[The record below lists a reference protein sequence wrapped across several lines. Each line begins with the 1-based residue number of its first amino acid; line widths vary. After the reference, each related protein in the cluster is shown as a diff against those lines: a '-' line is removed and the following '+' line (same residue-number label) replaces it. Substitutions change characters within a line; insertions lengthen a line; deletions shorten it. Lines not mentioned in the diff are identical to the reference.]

1 MLRLL
6 AALACA
12 LTLAACGAD
21 RTWAPDAQVAASR
34 FVAVEPASI
43 TLVTVI
49 NDRNGSG
56 AHSGLVINGTERV
69 LFDPAGTFYH
79 PSMPIRNDVHY
90 GLTDRMYAFYLDY
103 HTRDSATEKFHVIES
118 TKLVPPEVAE
128 LVLQRAKDYGAVPKA
143 YCSSSI
149 SAILRGV
156 PGFEGLKGTMFPKA
170 LGKSFDTLPGVTV
183 RTLTETSDLGD
194 HGVQMIDDDGNPVN

>member
-12 LTLAACGAD
+12 LTLASCGAD
-21 RTWAPDAQVAASR
+21 RTWAPDDQVAAAHY
-34 FVAVEPASI
+34 VAGPPASI

-56 AHSGLVINGTERV
+56 AHSGLIINGSERV

-103 HTRDSATEKFHVIES
+103 HTRDNPTEDFHVIES
-118 TKLVPPEVAE
+118 TKIVPLEVAN

-143 YCSSSI
+143 YCSTSI
-149 SAILRGV
+149 SNILNGV
-156 PGFEGLKGTMFPKA
+156 PGFEGLKGSMFPKA
-170 LGKSFDTLPGVTV
+170 LGRSFDALPGVSARVITQQ
-183 RTLTETSDLGD
+183 TDLGN
-194 HGVQMIDDDGNPVN
+194 HGVRMVDDDGNLVN